1 MDFDEVQSDGEDDQ
15 GHLLQDDIPNDDD
28 DSWRRR
34 ERSPTPVYG
43 DDSGF
48 SKSKPRKRL
57 VKKSAGETPP
67 HYSGVEDDDSPA
79 AFRGDFDEDDFSR
92 KRKEKDSGGGSKG
105 KEKRLKFEKK
115 DKGFNSGL
123 KKGMSRR
130 SKDQDGDAEV
140 KELWDTIA
148 GGDSEVPSLVY
159 YSSSENYWISLFEIA
174 GNCRQKYLG

>member
-1 MDFDEVQSDGEDDQ
+1 MDFDEVQSDREVEDQ
-15 GHLLQDDIPNDDD
+15 GHLLQDDIPDDNDDD
-28 DSWRRR
+28 WRRR

-57 VKKSAGETPP
+57 VKKSAKESPL
-67 HYSGVEDDDSPA
+67 HYPGIDEDDSPA
-79 AFRGDFDEDDFSR
+79 AFQGDVDEDDFLRKRKDIDSGS
-92 KRKEKDSGGGSKG
+92 KRKEKKL
-105 KEKRLKFEKK
+105 RLEKK
-115 DKGFNSGL
+115 DKGFKSGL

-148 GGDSEVPSLVY
+148 GGDSEVLSLLY
-159 YSSSENYWISLFEIA
+159 Y
-174 GNCRQKYLG
+174 

>member
-1 MDFDEVQSDGEDDQ
+1 MDFDEVQSDREVEDQ
-15 GHLLQDDIPNDDD
+15 GHLLQDDIPDDNDDD
-28 DSWRRR
+28 WRRR

-57 VKKSAGETPP
+57 VKKSAKDSPL
-67 HYSGVEDDDSPA
+67 HYPGIDEDDSPA
-79 AFRGDFDEDDFSR
+79 AFQGDVDEDDFLRKRKDIDSGS
-92 KRKEKDSGGGSKG
+92 KRKEKKL
-105 KEKRLKFEKK
+105 RLEKK
-115 DKGFNSGL
+115 DKGFKSGL

-148 GGDSEVPSLVY
+148 GGDSEVLSLLY
-159 YSSSENYWISLFEIA
+159 Y
-174 GNCRQKYLG
+174 

>member
-1 MDFDEVQSDGEDDQ
+1 MDFDEVQSDREVEDQ
-15 GHLLQDDIPNDDD
+15 GHLLQDDIPDENDDD
-28 DSWRRR
+28 WRRR

-57 VKKSAGETPP
+57 VKKSAKESPL
-67 HYSGVEDDDSPA
+67 HYPGIDEDDSPA
-79 AFRGDFDEDDFSR
+79 AFQGDVDEDDFLRKRKDIDSGS
-92 KRKEKDSGGGSKG
+92 KRKEKKL
-105 KEKRLKFEKK
+105 RLEKK
-115 DKGFNSGL
+115 DKGFKSGL

-148 GGDSEVPSLVY
+148 GGDSEVLSLLY
-159 YSSSENYWISLFEIA
+159 Y
-174 GNCRQKYLG
+174 

>member
-1 MDFDEVQSDGEDDQ
+1 MDFDEVQSDREVEDQ
-15 GHLLQDDIPNDDD
+15 GHLLQDDIPDENDDD
-28 DSWRRR
+28 WRRR

-57 VKKSAGETPP
+57 VKKSAKDSPL
-67 HYSGVEDDDSPA
+67 HYPGIDEDDSPA
-79 AFRGDFDEDDFSR
+79 AFQGDVDEDDFLRKRKDIDSGS
-92 KRKEKDSGGGSKG
+92 KRKEKKL
-105 KEKRLKFEKK
+105 RLEKK
-115 DKGFNSGL
+115 DKGFKSGL

-148 GGDSEVPSLVY
+148 GGDSEVLSLLY
-159 YSSSENYWISLFEIA
+159 Y
-174 GNCRQKYLG
+174 